1 MILLRIIA
9 ALRLFLPPRAGNI
22 RIPAGKL
29 RISGNHLADFPFG
42 DGLLHRLNAGAEA
55 HHKARRNQNA
65 FLLAVLDDLLAL
77 RRRHCQRLFDQNV
90 LARVCRGHCLLCV
103 QENRGRDID
112 RVDIRVV
119 QKVFRRRIRLFAVP
133 FRAAAFR
140 QFRRDL
146 HDGVQLRVFALH
158 HSA

>member
-9 ALRLFLPPRAGNI
+9 GLRLFLPPRAGDI

-29 RISGNHLADFPFG
+29 RISGNHLADFPLG
-42 DGLLHRLNAGAEA
+42 DGLLHRLNAGVEA
-55 HHKARRNQNA
+55 HHKARRNENTL
-65 FLLAVLDDLLAL
+65 FPAVLDDLLPF
-77 RRRHCQRLFDQNV
+77 RRRHCQRLFNQDV
-90 LARVCRGHCLLCV
+90 LARVCRSHCLLCV

-112 RVDIRVV
+112 RVNLRVV
-119 QKVFRRRIRLFAVP
+119 QQVFRRRIRFFAVP

-146 HDGVQLRVFALH
+146 HDGDRLRVFALR

>member
-9 ALRLFLPPRAGNI
+9 GLRLFLPPRAGNI

-29 RISGNHLADFPFG
+29 CVSGNHLADFPFG

-77 RRRHCQRLFDQNV
+77 RRRHCQRLFNQDV

-112 RVDIRVV
+112 RVNLRVV
-119 QKVFRRRIRLFAVP
+119 QKVFRRRIGLFAVP

-140 QFRRDL
+140 QLRCDL
-146 HDGVQLRVFALH
+146 HDGDQLRVFALR